1 MTRTGKIARLSS
13 EIREE
18 LNRRLQDNEPG
29 GQLLAHSDSAG
40 RAGAGLRWFLH
51 I

>member
-1 MTRTGKIARLSS
+1 MTRTGKIARQPS

-29 GQLLAHSDSAG
+29 GQLLSWLNALPIVQKS
-40 RAGAGLRWFLH
+40 
-51 I
+51 